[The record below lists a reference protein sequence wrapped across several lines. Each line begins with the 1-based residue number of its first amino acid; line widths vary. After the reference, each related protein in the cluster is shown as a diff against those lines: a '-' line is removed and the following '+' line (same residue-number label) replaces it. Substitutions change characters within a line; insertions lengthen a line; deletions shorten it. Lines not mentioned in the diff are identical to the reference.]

1 MRRVD
6 HAIARRAGGRG
17 FSLIE
22 LLIVLAVIGLVAGS
36 ILVGFGTG
44 RQAEIARTTNQV
56 ANTMRFAFNKARVD
70 GDYYRVLFDLDAGTI
85 TMQRGDSRMYLP
97 ATDRDGKPKI
107 VDPRREK
114 EREDR
119 DKRAEEAYNRSLQ
132 SAIFS
137 GGAGGGGASAGGA
150 GAQAAPLPGSTFLG
164 GGTPGVNPYMGG
176 PRKVPRRKPPLFG
189 SFEEENSI
197 SGFKEPIKL
206 PPEVKIVSVRT
217 AEDPKPITTGQAS
230 VYFFPQG
237 RTQLAH
243 IQLKEERPEGGNQ
256 YTIKVQPLTGRVE
269 VVDGLVELVIVDDPR
284 SRRDDLGRSQER
296 KHF

>member
-1 MRRVD
+1 MTGVD
-6 HAIARRAGGRG
+6 HAIQRRAGGRG

-44 RQAEIARTTNQV
+44 RQAEIARTTNQI

-70 GDYYRVLFDLDAGTI
+70 GDYYRVLIDLDANTI
-85 TMQRGDSRMYLP
+85 TLQRGDDRMYLP
-97 ATDRDGKPKI
+97 ATDRDGKPKV
-107 VDPRREK
+107 VDARREK

-137 GGAGGGGASAGGA
+137 GGGGAGGGASAGGA
-150 GAQAAPLPGSTFLG
+150 GAQASMPGSTFLG
-164 GGTPGVNPYMGG
+164 GATPGVNPYMGG

-197 SGFKEPIKL
+197 TGFKDPIQL

-217 AEDPKPITTGQAS
+217 AEDPKPITAGQAS

-243 IQLKEERPEGGNQ
+243 VQLKEDKPEGGNQ
-256 YTIKVQPLTGRVE
+256 YTITVQPLTGRIE
-269 VVDGLVELVIVDDPR
+269 VVDGLVDLVIVDDPR